1 MSVILEIKNLSIGV
15 KDGVSLVKNVSL
27 TVNSG
32 QVTALVGESGS
43 GKSITALSI
52 PQLLSPALQITSGEC
67 WLGGQD
73 LYKLDSESLRKL
85 RGKKITV
92 VFQEPMTA
100 LNPLHIIEKQII
112 EVLFLHG
119 DYTLTQAKA
128 KALELLT
135 EVDIRDPEKKLK
147 CYPHELS
154 GGQRQRVMIAMALA
168 NKPDLLILDEPTT
181 ALDVTVQAQIL
192 KLLKNIRQKFN
203 MGMLL
208 ISHDLDMVAQTA
220 DVVYVM
226 QDGEIVEHGDTKQV
240 MENPQHAYTQYLIDA
255 VPKGRADAIQTD
267 SAIVMQAKNVCVK
280 YPIKTGFFKRIT
292 DYVRAVSNMN
302 ITLRQ
307 GETVGIVG
315 ESGSGKSTFANAL
328 LKLVDYEGEI
338 QILGQELNALSYTE
352 LKSKRKQF
360 QPIFQD
366 PYSALSP
373 RMTVKQILL
382 EGLDLHEKHLSE
394 TQKLDL
400 ICTILDDISMDSKTI
415 LGRFPHEFSG
425 GQRQRIAIARA
436 LVLKPKLLILDEP
449 TSALDRTVQKQVLD
463 MLKDLQKK
471 YGLSYVFISH
481 DLGVVRSLSHQL
493 IVMKNGNVIE
503 SGACEDI
510 FKNPQNEYTQK
521 LLRAAT
527 EYQL

>member
-1 MSVILEIKNLSIGV
+1 VH
-15 KDGVSLVKNVSL
+15 
-27 TVNSG
+27 SG

-85 RGKKITV
+85 RGKKIAV

-100 LNPLHIIEKQII
+100 LNPLHIIEKQIL

-119 DYTLTQAKA
+119 DYNMTQAKA
-128 KALELLT
+128 KALELLR

-181 ALDVTVQAQIL
+181 ALDVTIQAQIL
-192 KLLKNIRQKFN
+192 KLLKDIRQKFN
-203 MGMLL
+203 MAMLL

-226 QDGEIVEHGDTKQV
+226 QAGEIVEHGNVKQI
-240 MENPQHAYTQYLIDA
+240 MEHPAHEYTRYLIDA
-255 VPKGRADAIQTD
+255 VPKGSPEAIIQD
-267 SAIVMQAKNVCVK
+267 SHIVMQAKNVSVK

-292 DYVRAVSNMN
+292 DYVLAVSSMN

-338 QILGQELNALSYTE
+338 QILNQELSSLSYSE
-352 LKSKRKQF
+352 LKAKRKEF

-373 RMTVKQILL
+373 RMNVKQILL
-382 EGLDLHEKHLSE
+382 EGLDLHYKNLSE
-394 TQKLDL
+394 TKKLDL

-481 DLGVVRSLSHQL
+481 DLGVVRSISHQL
-493 IVMKNGNVIE
+493 IVMKNGQVIE
-503 SGACEDI
+503 SGTCEDI
-510 FKNPQNEYTQK
+510 FKNPQHEYTQK

>member
-1 MSVILEIKNLSIGV
+1 
-15 KDGVSLVKNVSL
+15 
-27 TVNSG
+27 
-32 QVTALVGESGS
+32 
-43 GKSITALSI
+43 
-52 PQLLSPALQITSGEC
+52 
-67 WLGGQD
+67 
-73 LYKLDSESLRKL
+73 
-85 RGKKITV
+85 
-92 VFQEPMTA
+92 
-100 LNPLHIIEKQII
+100 
-112 EVLFLHG
+112 
-119 DYTLTQAKA
+119 
-128 KALELLT
+128 
-135 EVDIRDPEKKLK
+135 
-147 CYPHELS
+147 
-154 GGQRQRVMIAMALA
+154 
-168 NKPDLLILDEPTT
+168 
-181 ALDVTVQAQIL
+181 
-192 KLLKNIRQKFN
+192 
-203 MGMLL
+203 
-208 ISHDLDMVAQTA
+208 
-220 DVVYVM
+220 
-226 QDGEIVEHGDTKQV
+226 
-240 MENPQHAYTQYLIDA
+240 
-255 VPKGRADAIQTD
+255 
-267 SAIVMQAKNVCVK
+267 
-280 YPIKTGFFKRIT
+280 
-292 DYVRAVSNMN
+292 MN